1 MINKIT
7 WKIGRFVINGYL
19 NKVPVAEL
27 IPVYSTSGQIEEV
40 VLNFHLL
47 FKEPGINISRFIVK
61 SVEEGKERG
70 EVLLREWLR
79 ESGLG
84 GGGVGG
90 LRACSKDEFNKLI
103 GERWRIT

>member
-84 GGGVGG
+84 GGWGG
-90 LRACSKDEFNKLI
+90 
-103 GERWRIT
+103 